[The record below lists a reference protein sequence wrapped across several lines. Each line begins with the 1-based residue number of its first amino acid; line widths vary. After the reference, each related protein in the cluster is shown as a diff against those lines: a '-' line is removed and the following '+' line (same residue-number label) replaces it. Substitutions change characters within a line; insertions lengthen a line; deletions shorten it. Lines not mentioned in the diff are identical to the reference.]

1 MDVLRLRTLTRKS
14 VHKFG
19 YEYNKDLTV
28 QQLLDLKKHKVIIT
42 AYFGLD
48 RINYIDDILDEVG
61 ITKDLRLD
69 KPAKLRGKEQN
80 EAVRKAVNNMYANK
94 TEKEIM
100 GASMAAR
107 KKNRDYSK
115 KIFSDINRSNRKKSL
130 QSRNHGK

>member
-14 VHKFG
+14 THKFG
-19 YEYNKDLTV
+19 YEDNKDLTV

-42 AYFGLD
+42 TYFGLD

-80 EAVRKAVNNMYANK
+80 EAVRKAVNNMYENK

-107 KKNRDYSK
+107 KKSRDYSK

-130 QSRNHGK
+130 QSKNHGN

>member
-14 VHKFG
+14 AHKFG
-19 YEYNKDLTV
+19 YEDNKDLTV
-28 QQLLDLKKHKVIIT
+28 QQLLDLKKHKVIIN
-42 AYFGLD
+42 AYFGLY

-80 EAVRKAVNNMYANK
+80 EAVRKAVSNMYANK

-100 GASMAAR
+100 AASMAAR

-115 KIFSDINRSNRKKSL
+115 NIFSDIKKNRFNQEITGSN
-130 QSRNHGK
+130 N

>member
-14 VHKFG
+14 AHKFG
-19 YEYNKDLTV
+19 YEDNKDLTV
-28 QQLLDLKKHKVIIT
+28 QQLLDLKKHKVIIN
-42 AYFGLD
+42 AYFGLY

-80 EAVRKAVNNMYANK
+80 EAVRKAVSNMYANK

-100 GASMAAR
+100 AASMAAR

-115 KIFSDINRSNRKKSL
+115 NIFSDINRSNLYTYGR
-130 QSRNHGK
+130 R